1 MSLLNLREKFAMAPQ
16 AGSPDPQPDDSAP
29 DIGTGLIPVV
39 EVSDPRP
46 PRRDSVERLVVEC
59 GGRTRRL
66 RNPQAGAEQSRIALI
81 AAGEP
86 PPACAGEELVRCCG
100 ERGSKVVCYEDGAAC
115 WPLSARCK
123 LLLAG
128 AVSLLDSAA
137 PAFLDDLH
145 RWLLRLLQA
154 ETTLRVEEAEIA
166 AILREVGM
174 VAESAAMISVLRL
187 VLRASR
193 LSDVPTLISGETG
206 TGKELIARAIHL
218 HDPKRR
224 LGPFL
229 AVNCGAISPALAETE
244 LFGHRKGAFTGA
256 ERHRQGLFRSAHG
269 GILFLDEISELE
281 LPLQAK
287 LLRVLQEGRVLR
299 VGDDEESA
307 VDVRVVAAS
316 NRDLE
321 AMVGEHEFRAD
332 LFHRLNVVP
341 IRIPALRDRAAD
353 LVPLL
358 RHFLRKYG
366 SDGPSEVD
374 PDPEVIDALREM
386 PFPGNVREL
395 ENLVRAALV
404 RKHDEGPLRLCDL
417 PEWAWRRLAEPQG
430 TETPLRASI
439 APDGGGGGDLN
450 LSRVLAGVEK
460 RVLQAA
466 LLTTHGNQTET
477 ARLLGI
483 TPRSVYNKLR
493 KYHLEMKAPGN

>member
-1 MSLLNLREKFAMAPQ
+1 MTPQ
-16 AGSPDPQPDDSAP
+16 AGSPDSRTHDAAQEIDQDV
-29 DIGTGLIPVV
+29 LPVV

-46 PRRDSVERLVVEC
+46 LRRVSVERLIVEC
-59 GGRTRRL
+59 AGRPRHL
-66 RNPQAGAEQSRIALI
+66 RSSEDGAEQSRIALI

-86 PPACAGEELVRCCG
+86 PPACAGEALIRCCS

-137 PAFLDDLH
+137 PTFLVELH

-154 ETTLRVEEAEIA
+154 ETALRAEEAEIA
-166 AILREVGM
+166 SVAREVGI
-174 VAESAAMISVLRL
+174 VAESAAMTAVLRL
-187 VLRASR
+187 VFRVSR

-206 TGKELIARAIHL
+206 TGKELLARAIHL
-218 HDPKRR
+218 LDPKRR
-224 LGPFL
+224 CGPFV
-229 AVNCGAISPALAETE
+229 AVNCSAISPALAEAE

-256 ERHRQGLFRSAHG
+256 EHHREGLFRSAHG
-269 GILFLDEISELE
+269 GILFLDEISEME
-281 LPLQAK
+281 RPLQAK

-299 VGDDEESA
+299 VGDDTESA

-316 NRDLE
+316 NRELE
-321 AMVGEHEFRAD
+321 AMVQQGQFRAD

-341 IRIPALRDRAAD
+341 VRIPPLRDRPAD

-358 RHFLRKYG
+358 RHFLFKYG
-366 SDGPSEVD
+366 PGNPSSAD
-374 PDPEVIDALREM
+374 SDPEVVEALREM

-395 ENLVRAALV
+395 ENLVRTALI
-404 RKHDEGPLRLCDL
+404 RKRDEGPLRLCDL
-417 PEWAWRRLAEPQG
+417 PEWAWRRLAEAEPAGKQPG
-430 TETPLRASI
+430 VPVEES
-439 APDGGGGGDLN
+439 GGDLN

-460 RVLQAA
+460 RLLQAA
-466 LLTTHGNQTET
+466 LVTTHGNQTET

-483 TPRSVYNKLR
+483 TARSVYNKVR
-493 KYHLEMKAPGN
+493 KHHLELKASSS